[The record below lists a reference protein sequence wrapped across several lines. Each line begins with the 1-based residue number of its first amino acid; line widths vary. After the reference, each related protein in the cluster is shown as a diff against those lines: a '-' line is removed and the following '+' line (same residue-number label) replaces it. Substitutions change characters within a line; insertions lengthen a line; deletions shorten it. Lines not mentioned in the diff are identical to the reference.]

1 MVHPV
6 RTGCFLSFSNFCYML
21 LGKGFFMCFF
31 FGGGGAGIVFV
42 FCTLFFCSANKCL
55 FGISRNRR
63 EINRGHVNVAFV
75 QFKMGSMGNEIAF
88 GRGVGNGLDY

>member
-1 MVHPV
+1 MVHSV
-6 RTGCFLSFSNFCYML
+6 RTGCFLSFSKIKGVFLEGGDCFCILY
-21 LGKGFFMCFF
+21 FFY
-31 FGGGGAGIVFV
+31 
-42 FCTLFFCSANKCL
+42 CSANKCL